1 MPIYPYLCNDC
12 GHEFDRLQKLRD
24 DPLKVCPECG
34 AESLRKKLTAAA
46 FQLKG
51 TGWYETD
58 FKNKGKKEHKT
69 NGRAGNGAQAD
80 KGPEGKK
87 DGEKS
92 DSKSSESKTAS
103 SSSTSSSGKSA
114 GKSQS
119 TSTDSG

>member
-12 GHEFDRLQKLRD
+12 GHEFDRLQKMSD

-58 FKNKGKKEHKT
+58 FKNKGKKGDKT
-69 NGRAGNGAQAD
+69 DGRVGSETQAAKGA
-80 KGPEGKK
+80 EGKK
-87 DGEKS
+87 DDKKS

-103 SSSTSSSGKSA
+103 TSSTSSSSKSA

-119 TSTDSG
+119 TSPDSG

>member
-12 GHEFDRLQKLRD
+12 GHEFDRLQKISD

-34 AESLRKKLTAAA
+34 AESLRKKLTAAS

-58 FKNKGKKEHKT
+58 FKDKGKKGDKKGDQAGEKT
-69 NGRAGNGAQAD
+69 HASEDSN
-80 KGPEGKK
+80 GKK
-87 DGEKS
+87 GDKKS
-92 DSKSSESKTAS
+92 DVKSSESKSTSA
-103 SSSTSSSGKSA
+103 SSTSTTGKST

-119 TSTDSG
+119 TSSDSG

>member
-12 GHEFDRLQKLRD
+12 GHEFDRLQKISD

-34 AESLRKKLTAAA
+34 AESLRKKLTAAS

-58 FKNKGKKEHKT
+58 FKDKDKKGDKKGGET
-69 NGRAGNGAQAD
+69 QAAND
-80 KGPEGKK
+80 SKDKK
-87 DGEKS
+87 DDKKS
-92 DSKSSESKTAS
+92 DAKSGESKSAS
-103 SSSTSSSGKSA
+103 TSSTSTTGKST

-119 TSTDSG
+119 TSSDSG